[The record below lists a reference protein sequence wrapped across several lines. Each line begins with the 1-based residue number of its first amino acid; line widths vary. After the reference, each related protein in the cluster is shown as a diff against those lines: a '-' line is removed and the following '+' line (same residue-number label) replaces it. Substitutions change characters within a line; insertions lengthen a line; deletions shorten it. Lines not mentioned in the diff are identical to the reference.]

1 MVFRQRWR
9 ERRAAPVRKQ
19 SDRGVSTRSGMTVR
33 RFGWTWVL
41 CAAAAALAVTALSAQ
56 APATAKTVSP
66 PPGAVVI
73 SSAGSGNVGA
83 GRVLVDGQGSSLYDF
98 SGDAFEALTGC
109 LPTNV
114 SSAGAPC
121 TSVWQPVLATGP
133 LVGTNGVSTS
143 KLGTKDRPGIGTQ
156 VTYAGEPLYR
166 FVKDT
171 APGQT
176 NGQDVTAFLG
186 VFRLVSVHGGPAAD
200 RASVGLQ
207 LSANG
212 TVLDTRAATNTR
224 PVYVLSAD
232 PSSMTSCTAE
242 CAAVWPPV
250 LTNQPPTAESGVNR
264 SGLGVLRRPDGT
276 RQVTYFGKPVYM
288 FAFDLAA
295 GTPSGTSNGDNFI
308 DPPAFGVWDTLAP
321 SGVPVTGPIT
331 VTTETAGGSTILA
344 AVGNPFPGGAG
355 TATLYSFSQ
364 DTATTSAC
372 TGPCANAWA
381 PLLTSASPVAG
392 PGVDASK
399 LGTIQRADG
408 SFQITYA
415 GHPLY
420 MFSKALDTTAN
431 GDGIT
436 AFGGQ
441 FHTVSG

>member
-1 MVFRQRWR
+1 M
-9 ERRAAPVRKQ
+9 RRSARN
-19 SDRGVSTRSGMTVR
+19 GITVH
-33 RFGWTWVL
+33 RFGWRGVI
-41 CAAAAALAVTALSAQ
+41 CAAAAALALTALSAQ
-56 APATAKTVSP
+56 TPATAKTVSP

-73 SSAGSGNVGA
+73 SSAGSGAVGA
-83 GRVLVDGQGSSLYDF
+83 GRVLVDGSGFSLYDF

-109 LPTNV
+109 QLPTNV
-114 SSAGAPC
+114 SPSGAPC
-121 TSVWQPVLATGP
+121 TSVWKPVLATGP
-133 LVGTNGVSTS
+133 LVGTNGVITS
-143 KLGTKDRPGIGTQ
+143 KLGTQDRPGIGTQ

-166 FVKDT
+166 FVMDT

-186 VFRLVSVHGGPAAD
+186 VFRLVSVHGGPAAS
-200 RASVGLQ
+200 RASVDLQ

-212 TVLDTRAATNTR
+212 PVLDTRAAANTR

-232 PSSMTSCTAE
+232 PRGMTSCTSE

-250 LTNQPPTAESGVNR
+250 LTNHQPAAGPGVDR
-264 SGLGVLRRPDGT
+264 SGLGVLHRPDGT
-276 RQVTYFGKPVYM
+276 LQVTYFGRPVYM

-321 SGVPVTGPIT
+321 AGVPVTSPIT
-331 VTTETAGGSTILA
+331 VTTETAGSSTVLA

-355 TATLYSFSQ
+355 TATLYSFSK
-364 DTATTSAC
+364 DSATASAC
-372 TGPCANAWA
+372 TGPCANVWA
-381 PLLTSASPVAG
+381 PLLTSTPPVAG

-399 LGTIQRADG
+399 LGTIQRTDG

-420 MFSKALDTTAN
+420 LFSQALDTTTN

-441 FHTVSG
+441 FHSVSA

>member
-1 MVFRQRWR
+1 M
-9 ERRAAPVRKQ
+9 
-19 SDRGVSTRSGMTVR
+19 
-33 RFGWTWVL
+33 
-41 CAAAAALAVTALSAQ
+41 CATAAALALTALSTQAQ
-56 APATAKTVSP
+56 AAARTVSP
-66 PPGAVVI
+66 SPGAVVI
-73 SSAGSGNVGA
+73 SSEGSGAVGA
-83 GRVLVDGQGSSLYDF
+83 GQVLVDGNGFSLYDF
-98 SGDAFEALTGC
+98 SGDAFEAVTGC
-109 LPTNV
+109 QLPTNV
-114 SSAGAPC
+114 SPSGAPC
-121 TSVWQPVLATGP
+121 TSVWKPVLATGP
-133 LVGTNGVSTS
+133 LVGTNGVITS
-143 KLGTKDRPGIGTQ
+143 KLGTEDRPGIGTQ

-166 FVKDT
+166 FVIDT

-176 NGQDVTAFLG
+176 NGQDVSAFHG

-200 RASVGLQ
+200 RASVDLQ

-212 TVLDTRAATNTR
+212 PVLDTRTAANTR
-224 PVYVLSAD
+224 PVYVLSTD
-232 PSSMTSCTAE
+232 PKDMTSCTGK

-250 LTNQPPTAESGVNR
+250 LTKQQPAAGPGVNK
-264 SGLGVLRRPDGT
+264 SGLGVLTRPDGT
-276 RQVTYFGKPVYM
+276 LQVTYFGKPVYM

-308 DPPAFGVWDTLAP
+308 DPPALGVWDTLAP
-321 SGVPVTGPIT
+321 TGVPVTGPIT
-331 VTTETAGGSTILA
+331 VTTETAGSSTILA
-344 AVGNPFPGGAG
+344 AVGNPFPGGAS
-355 TATLYSFSQ
+355 TATLYSFSK
-364 DTATTSAC
+364 DSATTSAC

-420 MFSKALDTTAN
+420 LFSRALDTTTN

-441 FHTVSG
+441 FHSVSS